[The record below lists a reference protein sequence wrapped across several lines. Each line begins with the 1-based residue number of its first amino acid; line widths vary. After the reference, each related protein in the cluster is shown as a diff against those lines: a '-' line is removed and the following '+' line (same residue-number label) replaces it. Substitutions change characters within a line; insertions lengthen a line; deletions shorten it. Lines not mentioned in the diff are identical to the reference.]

1 MNDIFSFEGFILNE
15 SKKTKTVSRVHI
27 KPGKMHQLLNIP
39 ENERIEDHFNNGK
52 HLAMTLVKALGGDQR
67 KAAGMLAWVAN
78 IQKGHNIFDQALA
91 ALKEF

>member
-1 MNDIFSFEGFILNE
+1 MSDIFYFDKFILNE
-15 SKKTKTVSRVHI
+15 SKKAKTISRVHI

-78 IQKGHNIFDQALA
+78 IQRGHNIFDQALS